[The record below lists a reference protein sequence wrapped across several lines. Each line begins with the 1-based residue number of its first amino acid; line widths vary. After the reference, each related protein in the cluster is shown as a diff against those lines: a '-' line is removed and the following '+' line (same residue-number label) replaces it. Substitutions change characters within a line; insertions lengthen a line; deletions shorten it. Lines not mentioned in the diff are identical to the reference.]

1 MKRQRNMF
9 QMKEQAKITAGDLNE
24 TEISSMS
31 DREFKV
37 MIIKLL
43 FGLQKRVD
51 VIETLNK

>member
-51 VIETLNK
+51 VIETLIK